1 MDCLLLEYWR
11 SCPEKFCLDKQGVSN
26 LEKKKLCHY
35 GHLLKITSRKC
46 LKQRANWWRTQLFS
60 IDWLTSLRFY
70 LLLHLF
76 GFSLELAKKICPQKV
91 QKCRKEPVF
100 HYATCDNQRNG
111 RNLSSWVPSSA
122 TRPWSMTTIL
132 SAPGDELGRSL
143 NVYLSWGDGNHYLHQ
158 TMYQH
163 TKDTYHHK
171 RFHDGSAK
179 KSSGLLR
186 LRHSAEKLEHVLAKM
201 FFHWSWECTLHI
213 VYIYIYI

>member
-1 MDCLLLEYWR
+1 MKNTALLNWLADQLEVLSFASFVWFF
-11 SCPEKFCLDKQGVSN
+11 PW
-26 LEKKKLCHY
+26 
-35 GHLLKITSRKC
+35 TRKENMSTES
-46 LKQRANWWRTQLFS
+46 A
-60 IDWLTSLRFY
+60 
-70 LLLHLF
+70 
-76 GFSLELAKKICPQKV
+76 
-91 QKCRKEPVF
+91 KCRKEPVF
-100 HYATCDNQRNG
+100 RYTTCDNQRNG

-132 SAPGDELGRSL
+132 SAPGDELGRTL

-171 RFHDGSAK
+171 RFHDRSAK

-201 FFHWSWECTLHI
+201 FFHWSWECTLHT
-213 VYIYIYI
+213 VYIYIYNLYM